1 MKSIFSFILTLC
13 CFQVVLAQSL
23 PEGYSPCPV
32 SDLQGV
38 WSQEG
43 GANTVILSFTTPTK
57 MTDGNRTKDMSAEI
71 TKIVVERSITI
82 QSTYTIVGT
91 IDNPKKGEK
100 LTFKDEQVPYG
111 YYDYK
116 VNVYVGDNSDFSYPI
131 SVIVGEVPSDFAD
144 DAFTAV
150 TNPENDFQVI
160 LSVRLPEF
168 NTSGAPISMPFTKL
182 EFGEMTN
189 SAVMFEPVVFYTETD
204 KDLLKPGNVVKYT
217 TYAGDAKHT
226 YTAKLYTE
234 AGGNWPASVFYF
246 AGPDVPANV
255 INIKVEEAEGGYQ
268 VSWDAPLRG
277 LNGGNIGD
285 VKDITYTISRNG
297 DEYGMKSVVLAN
309 KTSERSIFDNVD
321 FTEETKLSYNITP
334 YNANGE
340 GNSISSRSILV
351 GPASQIPYVESFDH
365 KVGNNPSIADHK
377 TWSKETTNSYGFC
390 AWNYT
395 EAGTYLYNNTYV
407 DPHNGTGMV
416 YAYYDNWMN
425 NNTVDT
431 FTSGYIDLSS
441 TADPK
446 LTFWL
451 YQLPIA
457 NCASELKVQLLVS
470 QEVVDLYT
478 VNIGKVEKE
487 GWIKHEISLPS
498 KYAKNDCR
506 LRFVASSIGQK
517 EEAEFSSI
525 ALDDITVTDASATAI
540 LNINKDVKER
550 VFGLDGISKER
561 ANEGLNIINGK
572 KVLIKK

>member
-32 SDLQGV
+32 SELQGV

-43 GANTVILSFTTPTK
+43 SSNTVILSFTTPTM
-57 MTDGNRTKDMSAEI
+57 MTDGNRSKDMSAEI
-71 TKIVVERSITI
+71 TKIVVQRSITT
-82 QSTYTIVGT
+82 QSTYTVVGT

-116 VNVYVGDNSDFSYPI
+116 VNVYVGENSDFSYPI

-144 DAFTAV
+144 DAFSAV
-150 TNPENDFQVI
+150 TNPDNDFQVI

-189 SAVMFEPVVFYTETD
+189 SAVMFEPVVFYTETNQ
-204 KDLLKPGNVVKYT
+204 DLLKPGNLVKYT

-226 YTAKLYTE
+226 FTAKLYTE

-246 AGPDVPANV
+246 AGPDVPSNV
-255 INIKVEEAEGGYQ
+255 INIKVEKTEGGYQ
-268 VSWDAPLRG
+268 ISWDAPLRG

-351 GPASQIPYVESFDH
+351 GPASQIPYIESFDY

-395 EAGTYLYNNTYV
+395 ESGTYLYNNTFV
-407 DPHNGTGMV
+407 DPHSGSGML

-431 FTSGYIDLSS
+431 FTSGYIDISS
-441 TADPK
+441 SADPI
-446 LTFWL
+446 LSFWL

-470 QEVVDLYT
+470 QDVVDLYA
-478 VNIGKVEKE
+478 VNIGEAEKE
-487 GWIKHEISLPS
+487 GWKKHEISLPS
-498 KYAKNDCR
+498 QYAKNDCR
-506 LRFVASSIGQK
+506 LRFVASTIS
-517 EEAEFSSI
+517 ESATSEFCSI
-525 ALDDITVTDASATAI
+525 ALDDITVTDSYSTAI
-540 LNINKDVKER
+540 HNINIEGKDQIFDLNGIR
-550 VFGLDGISKER
+550 RNSPTDGLY
-561 ANEGLNIINGK
+561 IINGK
-572 KVLIKK
+572 KVIRK

>member
-57 MTDGNRTKDMSAEI
+57 MTGGNRTKDMSAEI
-71 TKIVVERSITI
+71 TKIVVERSITT
-82 QSTYTIVGT
+82 QSTYSVVGT

-255 INIKVEEAEGGYQ
+255 INIKVEKAEGGYQ

-285 VKDITYTISRNG
+285 VNDITYTISRNG
-297 DEYGMKSVVLAN
+297 DEYGMKSVELA
-309 KTSERSIFDNVD
+309 KKISERSIIDDVEFS
-321 FTEETKLSYNITP
+321 EETKLSYNITP
-334 YNANGE
+334 YNTNGE

-351 GPASQIPYVESFDH
+351 GPAAQIPYVETFDH
-365 KVGNNPSIADHK
+365 KIGNNLSIADHK

-407 DPHNGTGMV
+407 DPHSGSGML

-431 FTSGYIDLSS
+431 FTSGHIDISASSDPILS
-441 TADPK
+441 
-446 LTFWL
+446 FWL
-451 YQLPIA
+451 YQLPIT

-470 QEVVDLYT
+470 QEEVDLYS
-478 VNIGKVEKE
+478 VNIGKVENE
-487 GWIKHEISLPS
+487 GWTKHEVSLPS
-498 KYAKNDCR
+498 HYAKSDCR
-506 LRFVASSIGQK
+506 LRFVASTIS
-517 EEAEFSSI
+517 ESSTAEFCSI
-525 ALDDITVTDASATAI
+525 ALDDITVADSSSTAI
-540 LNINKDVKER
+540 HNINIEGKDQIFDLNGIR
-550 VFGLDGISKER
+550 RNSPTDGLY
-561 ANEGLNIINGK
+561 IINGK
-572 KVLIKK
+572 KVIRK